1 MFKDSLKT
9 FDGGVSKEDFVFTIL
24 EKEFF
29 TLDRTEVSNISN
41 LMLNISQKNDRG
53 NIDLEELQFSYKSY
67 LKYQEL
73 IEARIID
80 LFEKFKLSINKRLIN
95 ADEFEQL
102 ASDIET

>member
-41 LMLNISQKNDRG
+41 LMLNIS
-53 NIDLEELQFSYKSY
+53 
-67 LKYQEL
+67 
-73 IEARIID
+73 
-80 LFEKFKLSINKRLIN
+80 
-95 ADEFEQL
+95 
-102 ASDIET
+102 